1 MLGVIDD
8 TIYDL
13 TSALSHHSSGRTYGS
28 AIRGALATQARK
40 SAVRRGSCRRRLG
53 HPVSAPRGHPVS
65 DRDVGRVLAHGRWSQ
80 RATAPPGGRRILL
93 PRRRAFQLATDTTL
107 LPVDV
112 AEAFA
117 GAQDSI
123 ASYNGGGEFFSL
135 WSVFAVTGKPAE
147 VLLEGLP
154 PVIHVQRVTDQSGM
168 RESINRLMRELR
180 DRQPGFYLVAQ
191 NCSYTMLVQLLR
203 EHLSRGSREGVGW
216 LFALADQQISK
227 AVNAMHSDPS
237 RRWTLEELAK
247 DVGMSRSAFAV
258 RFKARVATSPM
269 EYLTR
274 WRMLLAG
281 DKLTGSDEPL
291 AKIAFSLGYESESS
305 FSNAFKRVMGCSPR
319 QYSRDRNAG
328 LGLQQ
333 LEAVED

>member
-13 TSALSHHSSGRTYGS
+13 TFALSHHSSGRTMDPLS
-28 AIRGALATQARK
+28 EVLSLLK
-40 SAVRRGSCRRRLG
+40 
-53 HPVSAPRGHPVS
+53 PVSRLSGGVHAGG
-65 DRDVGRVLAHGRWSQ
+65 DWSIRFPSPEGVRFQ
-80 RATAPPGGRRILL
+80 IVMSGECWLTVDGTSEPLRLQAGDGFLL

-107 LPVDV
+107 CPVDV

-123 ASYNGGGEFFSL
+123 ASYNGGGGFFSV

-154 PVIHVQRVTDQSGM
+154 AVIHVQQGVDQSGM
-168 RESINRLMRELR
+168 RESIDRLMRELR

-191 NCSYTMLVQLLR
+191 NCSSTMLVQLLR

-216 LFALADQQISK
+216 LFSLADQQISK
-227 AVNAMHSDPS
+227 AINAMHNDPS
-237 RRWTLEELAK
+237 RRWTLDELAK

-258 RFKARVATSPM
+258 RFKAKVATSPM

-291 AKIAFSLGYESESS
+291 AKIACSLGYESESS

-319 QYSRDRNAG
+319 QYGRDRNAG
-328 LGLQQ
+328 LGL
-333 LEAVED
+333 